1 MSDTFYR
8 DYAKNVYSQNGEDG
22 IIEEVFKRLDINEG
36 YLCEFGCLDGINLS
50 NTYNLFKN
58 NSNFKTILIEGN
70 EQDYRKMADNF
81 SDYLHVKTINNFV
94 SSDPSSEFSLNN
106 ILTNIE
112 DLTQENF
119 KFLSI
124 DVDGPDY
131 EIWKNFTAFKP
142 SVVLIEVNSA
152 YPPEKEVYPCEPS
165 GASAGIM
172 VKLAKEKGYELIC
185 HTGNLLFVDQSLFS
199 KMDIIDNSL
208 EKLFSYSWV
217 K

>member
-1 MSDTFYR
+1 MSDIFYR
-8 DYAKNVYSQNGEDG
+8 DYARNIYSQNGEDG
-22 IIEEVFKRLDINEG
+22 IIEQVFCRLNITEG
-36 YLCEFGCLDGINLS
+36 YVCEFGSADGISLS

-58 NSNFKTILIEGN
+58 NSNFKAVLIEGD
-70 EQDYRKMADNF
+70 EE
-81 SDYLHVKTINNFV
+81 DYLKMENNLSGMEWVKTINEFV
-94 SSDPSSEFSLNN
+94 SPDPDSDSSLNN
-106 ILTNIE
+106 ILTNIK

-142 SVVLIEVNSA
+142 SVVLIEVNSS
-152 YPPEKEVYPCEPS
+152 YPPEKEEYPCEPS

-172 VKLAKEKGYELIC
+172 VKLAKEKGYELVC
-185 HTGNLLFVDQSLFS
+185 HTGNLLFVDEVLFS
-199 KMDIIDNSL
+199 KMGISDNSL
-208 EKLFSYSWV
+208 EKLFCYSYL